1 MTEEILMLGIG
12 LIFESHSTLLIIHL
26 KRISLCKEFAPL
38 WTKQF
43 FHLWTLKEQK
53 GGKKVRG
60 GKGAKGDGAKC
71 EALILSQ
78 RGWGS
83 SKWKNLSPLKKKKK
97 SKRKRNRESS
107 MTGDKKWR
115 KKSLKVKEWCQAL
128 KGKLSKEQKRKHL
141 GFLNAKNF
149 QEK

>member
-1 MTEEILMLGIG
+1 MTEEILMLGRG
-12 LIFESHSTLLIIHL
+12 LILESHSTLLIIHL
-26 KRISLCKEFAPL
+26 KRIFLCKEFAPL

-53 GGKKVRG
+53 GGKKVWG

-97 SKRKRNRESS
+97 
-107 MTGDKKWR
+107 KKKEEKQSEQYDR
-115 KKSLKVKEWCQAL
+115 RQKVKQEEKPQS
-128 KGKLSKEQKRKHL
+128 KGVMPGSE
-141 GFLNAKNF
+141 GEA
-149 QEK
+149 